1 MANVNVKF
9 NNKEYL
15 LSCDEGQEENLKELA
30 NHLDSKYSDLKKNL
44 GNIGE
49 SKLLLITAIQM
60 VDDYFALNKKVDR
73 KKSEFEKLSIKF
85 KELRSLAINYKEEKE
100 KEIEKLKSELN
111 KFETLIEESRNS
123 YEEILEKTT
132 KSIEK
137 FIENTETDQEKNVQ

>member
-30 NHLDSKYSDLKKNL
+30 NYLDSKYNNLKKNL

-49 SKLLLITAIQM
+49 GKLLLITAIQM
-60 VDDYFALNKKVDR
+60 VDDYFDLKKKVDS
-73 KKSEFEKLSIKF
+73 KKNDFEKLSKKF
-85 KELRSLAINYKEEKE
+85 KELRSLAINYKDDKE
-100 KEIEKLKSELN
+100 KEIEKLKDQLSS
-111 KFETLIEESRNS
+111 FEKKIEESRVS

-137 FIENTETDQEKNVQ
+137 FIEKAENSQEKNIQ